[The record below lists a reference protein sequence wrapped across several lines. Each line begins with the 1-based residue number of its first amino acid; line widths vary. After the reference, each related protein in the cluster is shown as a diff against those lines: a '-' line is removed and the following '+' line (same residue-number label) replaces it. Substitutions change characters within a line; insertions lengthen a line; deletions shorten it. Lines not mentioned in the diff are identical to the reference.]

1 MNASGKQSSTRVCGQ
16 AGASQRQN
24 WDQRAWPQ
32 SPALASSGLWR
43 APRGEGALGCA
54 PRNKTISEHQH
65 TAAGGAPRDP
75 NIPLRGR
82 CRLPQPHDEAPPAP
96 RLAPCPL
103 TCTAPPSAAAT
114 SPMAMLSVCASTA
127 APRPRARP
135 THARCSVAATNSS
148 TCQQMGERLG
158 REEGGKEMP

>member
-75 NIPLRGR
+75 NIPLQGR
-82 CRLPQPHDEAPPAP
+82 CRLPQPHDEAPWP
-96 RLAPCPL
+96 RG
-103 TCTAPPSAAAT
+103 S
-114 SPMAMLSVCASTA
+114 
-127 APRPRARP
+127 PRARSP
-135 THARCSVAATNSS
+135 ARPRRAQRPPAPWPCSASAPPPPRRGPAPGRRTPAAAWRPRTPPPASRW
-148 TCQQMGERLG
+148 ERG
-158 REEGGKEMP
+158 